1 MTLNI
6 FIMNKK
12 RILILLR
19 AFIFATAHA
28 LHAQLPDPYSVAAF
42 NITDAAYV
50 ETNNFVIKHQKA
62 VSNSDTLLD
71 INSPPPFIRPGQ
83 VVMRKKYGADYR
95 LYIGELDTNAF
106 RAFPPVYS
114 FPIPP
119 WSRSGQV
126 MWYRIYAKKT
136 ENRNLDIETVYFDN
150 ERIYVQHH
158 GMIHYSRNDQWD
170 SIPGAVGTPC
180 GKLNIDSEP
189 PGADIYLYGKAT
201 GKRTPAELSG
211 LIAGKYEVELFLP
224 EHRFGR
230 RGVSVPS
237 GGVSSNS
244 FQLISDFD
252 TLLVLGENQHG
263 ILVLPYP
270 PVDSAYRIGDTLR
283 TAFQEQLLEGEYR
296 ITWRGGGLYRDID
309 TVVFVPA
316 GQMVYFNAPFVRL
329 SGTAV
334 FELSP
339 EDALLCVEGFPCFP
353 GGATMSLPS
362 GFHTARA
369 SRRGYMAERHKFVV
383 SHGKTS
389 RVKISLT
396 LNADRDS
403 DGIPDSVDK
412 CPDDYGL
419 YNGCPK
425 PDFKTMAK
433 MKYGELDEYMTTEP
447 LSITISA
454 IGYISRTPTNKNFHN
469 LLSSFSGG
477 LTGGLNNYQGLTVG
491 NIYQVSC
498 RGFMA
503 QAELGQW
510 VSGVKFRRPDTLAIH
525 TKNDEYIIWY
535 DSLSKVDP
543 AFFFPST
550 ALSAGF
556 KYRLLNY
563 SVGYSLGY
571 QWEEIILDEIY
582 RVSDGDS
589 VSVVF
594 NNNWWFHEI
603 MVEADLFTDTFLTPS
618 LYAKFKFPFGPTLRT
633 KWHVLQ
639 FGLQMR
645 LRPINW
651 KKRHGYE

>member
-1 MTLNI
+1 M
-6 FIMNKK
+6 
-12 RILILLR
+12 
-19 AFIFATAHA
+19 APAP
-28 LHAQLPDPYSVAAF
+28 HAQLPDPYSIAAF
-42 NITDAAYV
+42 NVTDAAYS
-50 ETNNFVIKHQKA
+50 ETGNFVIQHPKA
-62 VSNSDTLLD
+62 ASGSDTLLD
-71 INSPPPFIRPGQ
+71 IGSPPPFIRPGQ

-95 LYIGELDTNAF
+95 LYVGELDTNAF
-106 RAFPPVYS
+106 RAFPPLYS

-126 MWYRIYAKKT
+126 MWYRIYAKQA
-136 ENRNLDIETVYFDN
+136 ENRNLDLETVYFDN

-158 GMIHYSRNDQWD
+158 SVIHYSRNDQWD
-170 SIPGAVGTPC
+170 SIQGVAGGPYGT
-180 GKLNIDSEP
+180 LNIDSEP

-201 GKRTPAELSG
+201 GKRTPAEFSG
-211 LIAGKYEVELFLP
+211 IIAGKYEVELFLP

-230 RGVSVPS
+230 RSISVPS
-237 GGVSSNS
+237 GGASSNS

-252 TLLVLGENQHG
+252 TLLVLGESQHG

-270 PVDSAYRIGDTLR
+270 PLDSAYRIGDTLK
-283 TAFQEQLLEGEYR
+283 TTFQEQLLEGEYR

-309 TVVFVPA
+309 TAVFVPA
-316 GQMVYFNAPFVRL
+316 GRMAYFNAPFERL
-329 SGTAV
+329 TGTAV
-334 FELSP
+334 FELYP
-339 EDALLCVEGFPCFP
+339 EDALLCVEGFPCLP
-353 GGATMSLPS
+353 GETSMNLPS

-369 SRRGYMAERHKFVV
+369 SRHGYGAERHKFVV

-389 RVKISLT
+389 LVKIYLAV
-396 LNADRDS
+396 NADRDG
-403 DGIPDSVDK
+403 DGLPDSVDK
-412 CPDDYGL
+412 CPDEYGL

-425 PDFKTMAK
+425 PDFKTMAN
-433 MKYGELDEYMTTEP
+433 MKYGELEEYMATEP

-454 IGYISRTPTNKNFHN
+454 IGYISRNPTNRHFRN

-477 LTGGLNNYQGLTVG
+477 LSGGLNNYQGISIG
-491 NIYQVSC
+491 NLYQVSY

-510 VSGVKFRRPDTLAIH
+510 ASGVKFRRPDTLTINA
-525 TKNDEYIIWY
+525 KNDKYIIWY
-535 DSLSKVDP
+535 DSLYKEQADP

-571 QWEEIILDEIY
+571 QWEAIILDDIQRY
-582 RVSDGDS
+582 PDGEV
-589 VSVVF
+589 VSVTF
-594 NNNWWFHEI
+594 DNDWWFHEI
-603 MVEADLFTDTFLTPS
+603 LIEADLFTDTFMTPS

-639 FGLQMR
+639 FGLQIR
-645 LRPINW
+645 LRPENW
-651 KKRHGYE
+651 KKRHGY

>member
-1 MTLNI
+1 MSINLKRL
-6 FIMNKK
+6 FI
-12 RILILLR
+12 LSC
-19 AFIFATAHA
+19 A
-28 LHAQLPDPYSVAAF
+28 LACAAAVALYAQLPDPYSVAAF
-42 NITDAAYV
+42 NITDAAFI
-50 ETNNFVIKHQKA
+50 ETNNFVIKHPKA
-62 VSNSDTLLD
+62 VSGSDTLLD

-83 VVMRKKYGADYR
+83 VVMRRKYGADYR
-95 LYIGELDTNAF
+95 LYIGDLDTNAF
-106 RAFPPVYS
+106 RAFPPIYS
-114 FPIPP
+114 FPIPS

-126 MWYRIYAKKT
+126 MWYRIYPKKT
-136 ENRNLDIETVYFDN
+136 ENRNLDVETVYFDN

-158 GMIHYSRNDQWD
+158 DMIHYSRNDKWD
-170 SIPGAVGTPC
+170 SIPGVTGTPY
-180 GKLNIDSEP
+180 GELHLDSEP

-201 GKRTPAELSG
+201 GKRTPAELG
-211 LIAGKYEVELFLP
+211 NMIAGKYEVELFLP

-230 RGVSVPS
+230 RSISVPN

-270 PVDSAYRIGDTLR
+270 PIDSAYRIGDTLKA
-283 TAFQEQLLEGEYR
+283 AFQEQLLEGEYR
-296 ITWRGGGLYRDID
+296 ITWHGGGLYKDID
-309 TVVFVPA
+309 TVIFVPA
-316 GQMVYFNAPFVRL
+316 GHMTYFNAPFVRL

-334 FELSP
+334 FEVYP

-353 GGATMSLPS
+353 GDVTMDLPS

-369 SRRGYMAERHKFVV
+369 SRHGYEAERHKFIV

-389 RVKISLT
+389 RVRIYLT
-396 LNADRDS
+396 LNADRDG
-403 DGIPDSVDK
+403 DGLPDSVDR

-433 MKYGELDEYMTTEP
+433 MKYGELEEYMMTEP
-447 LSITISA
+447 LSFTISA
-454 IGYISRTPTNKNFHN
+454 IGYISRTPTNGTFRNM
-469 LLSSFSGG
+469 LSSFSGG
-477 LTGGLNNYQGLTVG
+477 LAGGLNNYQGLTVG
-491 NIYQVSC
+491 NIYQVSY

-510 VSGVKFRRPDTLAIH
+510 ASGVRFRRPDTLIIN
-525 TKNDEYIIWY
+525 TENDKYIIQY
-535 DSLSKVDP
+535 DSIYQIDP

-556 KYRLLNY
+556 KYRLYNY

-571 QWEEIILDEIY
+571 QWEEIILDELQ
-582 RVSDGDS
+582 RVSDKQRDIK
-589 VSVVF
+589 VIF
-594 NNNWWFHEI
+594 DNNWWFHEI
-603 MVEADLFTDTFLTPS
+603 MVEADMFTDTFLTPA

-633 KWHVLQ
+633 RWHVLQ

-645 LRPINW
+645 LRPANW
-651 KKRHGYE
+651 KKRHGAE